1 MSSASKAAQST
12 IFRSNPE
19 FMEYLNNVIQDAQ
32 SSGAIVHVI
41 TILPPHIERVSDSGE
56 VTIESCKPKAEICP
70 K

>member
-1 MSSASKAAQST
+1 MSKETPVAQST
-12 IFRSNPE
+12 VYRSNPE

-41 TILPPHIERVSDSGE
+41 TILPPHIERVGDNGLI
-56 VTIESCKPKAEICP
+56 TIQGCNPKAEICP